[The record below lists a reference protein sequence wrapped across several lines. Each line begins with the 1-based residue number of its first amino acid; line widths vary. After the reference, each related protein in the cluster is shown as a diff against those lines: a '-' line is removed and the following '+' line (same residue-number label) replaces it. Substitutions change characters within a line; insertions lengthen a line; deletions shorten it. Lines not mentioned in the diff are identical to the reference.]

1 MVNSQR
7 SISEPAV
14 SRSSADFY
22 VILQL
27 QVLWATALLFW
38 FTFTSL
44 IGDSVLIWKIYCT
57 IPVHINSKHAKF
69 ETTKSRI
76 FHLVKEKVGNVKG
89 QYILYPF
96 FPKAVCTDNCLSEF
110 LKVDNQFNS
119 AHFHVCPKVDKSQRT
134 VGVHCAECG
143 WIYETVF
150 SIFFFRVDEFI
161 VMIITAIVPHG
172 MNIGRCITQWYPKWW
187 CPEDIGI
194 QPTLSKVWHC

>member
-150 SIFFFRVDEFI
+150 SIFFLE
-161 VMIITAIVPHG
+161 
-172 MNIGRCITQWYPKWW
+172 
-187 CPEDIGI
+187 
-194 QPTLSKVWHC
+194 